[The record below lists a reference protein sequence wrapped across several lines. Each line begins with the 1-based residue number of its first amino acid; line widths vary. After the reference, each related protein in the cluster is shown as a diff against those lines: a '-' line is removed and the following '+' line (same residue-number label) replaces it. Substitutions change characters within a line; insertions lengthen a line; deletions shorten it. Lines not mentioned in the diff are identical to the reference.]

1 MYIQYIY
8 KLKGDCH
15 RLAPIECPVLFFL
28 APPLISKR
36 FLPTTLFFPDIVFFF
51 SMLRSNCLRRTDAL
65 GGGVKGTR
73 HYYSFKPKHKGRT
86 NKSAR
91 QGVGEEKSWNEKT
104 KETDGLP
111 YSLYYW
117 QGCIMLGEKRE
128 KKKGDK
134 HGSERATHVKDGNA
148 RWGTA
153 ASSSL
158 LTRSGAVHAAES
170 FKRTRQTG
178 GTHRKAYILCSSLL
192 IYTLQAT
199 SRIGWGLF
207 SFAFCQLQTDTQTS
221 RPTLLA
227 HVDETHWSP
236 SAIARRM
243 ASQQCRVLLFFVWAN
258 QSKVIG
264 LLSYRLAWHLI

>member
-1 MYIQYIY
+1 MGYPILYITG
-8 KLKGDCH
+8 KD
-15 RLAPIECPVLFFL
+15 VLC
-28 APPLISKR
+28 S
-36 FLPTTLFFPDIVFFF
+36 
-51 SMLRSNCLRRTDAL
+51 
-65 GGGVKGTR
+65 G
-73 HYYSFKPKHKGRT
+73 
-86 NKSAR
+86 
-91 QGVGEEKSWNEKT
+91 
-104 KETDGLP
+104 
-111 YSLYYW
+111 
-117 QGCIMLGEKRE
+117 KRE
-128 KKKGDK
+128 KRKKGDK

-178 GTHRKAYILCSSLL
+178 THRKAYILCSSLL

-221 RPTLLA
+221 RPTLLTD
-227 HVDETHWSP
+227 VDETHWSP
-236 SAIARRM
+236 SAVYCTTHGFSTM
-243 ASQQCRVLLFFVWAN
+243 SCSFVFDFCLKRNFWAN

-264 LLSYRLAWHLI
+264 LLSY

>member
-1 MYIQYIY
+1 MGYPILYITG
-8 KLKGDCH
+8 KD
-15 RLAPIECPVLFFL
+15 VLC
-28 APPLISKR
+28 S
-36 FLPTTLFFPDIVFFF
+36 
-51 SMLRSNCLRRTDAL
+51 
-65 GGGVKGTR
+65 G
-73 HYYSFKPKHKGRT
+73 
-86 NKSAR
+86 
-91 QGVGEEKSWNEKT
+91 
-104 KETDGLP
+104 
-111 YSLYYW
+111 
-117 QGCIMLGEKRE
+117 KRE
-128 KKKGDK
+128 KRKKGDK

-158 LTRSGAVHAAES
+158 LTRSGAVQHAAES
-170 FKRTRQTG
+170 FKRTRQT

-221 RPTLLA
+221 RPTLLTD
-227 HVDETHWSP
+227 VDETHWSP